1 MALIGVDA
9 TLADTPYEKVVSLG
23 ILGATGVAVVLGV
36 TAGRLAKSLHH
47 DLSS

>member
-36 TAGRLAKSLHH
+36 VAGRLSKASHH
-47 DLSS
+47 GLT